1 MQFAGSA
8 RIEAREREW
17 LSQSLPWR
25 RLGKQQMRKT
35 LLILPGIVL
44 ALNSVVSSPAQRPDG
59 FQLTSPLS
67 LSAGYDENFAVD
79 SQALDDTVTLL
90 TLPTLSWTRSTHR
103 TNLSIDYEPEFEL
116 FSQHQDLNAWNHSAT
131 LRFTQRINGRLTLEA
146 GDSFLSTMDPSRQ
159 LVDSL
164 LLLPRGRFRQNV
176 FYTGLGYRLDRR
188 TTLSFRFDNAIATMA
203 LPGVLAGRLDQ
214 MSSAGTVTLE
224 RTVNR
229 HHALSGSYS
238 YLLVRPLNTATSGS
252 ATGLHNLNLGYVY
265 TVNPG
270 LILRFSGG
278 LLRSQ
283 QSNFTGAAYVEKR
296 FGGLWVA
303 TGFQRY
309 LSFFGGLAPSG
320 AIPFANGLAPNNLYQ
335 TASVRAWGNLT
346 KRVRLEGSALRALNG
361 VTPQDRAIK
370 SLIGH
375 LRLDYGLSERL
386 TLFTRVEFYG
396 QNVNE
401 FSQLPLSRRRY
412 FGGLEIALSRPRE
425 SAHRAHE
432 PGDGTAD
439 SAKPADSMDSVEPQG
454 ESDRQEER

>member
-1 MQFAGSA
+1 
-8 RIEAREREW
+8 
-17 LSQSLPWR
+17 
-25 RLGKQQMRKT
+25 MRNT
-35 LLILPGIVL
+35 LLILPDIVL
-44 ALNSVVSSPAQRPDG
+44 ALNFLVPAWAQRPDG

-67 LSAGYDENFAVD
+67 LSAGYDENFDVG
-79 SQALDDTVTLL
+79 SQVLDDTVTLL
-90 TLPTLSWTRSTHR
+90 TLPTLSWTKSTHR
-103 TNLSIDYEPEFEL
+103 TNFSIDYEPEFEL

-164 LLLPRGRFRQNV
+164 LLLPRGRFQQNV
-176 FYTGLGYRLDRR
+176 FYTALGYRLDRR
-188 TTLSFRFDNAIATMA
+188 TTLNFRFDDAIATMA
-203 LPGVLAGRLDQ
+203 LPAALAGRLDQ
-214 MSSAGTVTLE
+214 MSNAGTVTLE

-229 HHALSGSYS
+229 HHVLSGSYS
-238 YLLVRPLNTATSGS
+238 YLLVRPLNTGTSGS
-252 ATGLHNLNLGYVY
+252 ATGLHNFNLGYVY
-265 TVNPG
+265 TINPG
-270 LILRFSGG
+270 LIFRFSGG

-283 QSNFTGAAYVEKR
+283 QSNFTGAADAEKR
-296 FGGLWVA
+296 LRGLWVSA
-303 TGFQRY
+303 GFERY
-309 LSFFGGLAPSG
+309 LSFFGGLAPTVAAPVG

-335 TASVRAWGNLT
+335 VASLRAWGNLT
-346 KRVRLEGSALRALNG
+346 KRMRLEGSALRALNG

-370 SLIGH
+370 SVIGQ
-375 LRLDYGLSERL
+375 LRLDYRLNERL

-396 QNVNE
+396 QNINE

-439 SAKPADSMDSVEPQG
+439 FAKPADSTDSVEPQG